1 MIRWCPKELL
11 WLSAM
16 FGFLIFQVL
25 SSWDLVTV
33 DESPWQSTLF
43 SLLFGLVVVLAKRCG
58 WVIYS
63 AAVGVFLK
71 KRAPTEGFSMLSTE
85 CTWVK
90 LMQWRQN
97 RPTNMFPCRFDL
109 HLQILSFVIYELGQQ
124 WQKRKGGC
132 KCTGVNWRNKRK
144 TRSQPNKDA
153 ERKSGLGKYSN
164 LQAVSLMDAEGSLQ
178 GLDGNTLA
186 SFALTSRLSDGNR
199 NTIFGSFIPL
209 SDGCIMIVFIT
220 CWKIQIKTKQVL
232 QLQSVVGKSA
242 PVQS

>member
-1 MIRWCPKELL
+1 MSQRASLAICNV
-11 WLSAM
+11 WLPHCGWKS
-16 FGFLIFQVL
+16 
-25 SSWDLVTV
+25 VTV
-33 DESPWQSTLF
+33 DTLQSSFWSSRSSCKEMWLGDLF
-43 SLLFGLVVVLAKRCG
+43 SCCRSL
-58 WVIYS
+58 S
-63 AAVGVFLK
+63 K

-178 GLDGNTLA
+178 GLDRNTLA
-186 SFALTSRLSDGNR
+186 SFALTSCLSDGNR

>member
-1 MIRWCPKELL
+1 MSQRASLAICNV
-11 WLSAM
+11 WLPH
-16 FGFLIFQVL
+16 F
-25 SSWDLVTV
+25 SSPFKLRSGDCGWKSVTV
-33 DESPWQSTLF
+33 DTLQSSFWSSRSSCKEMWLGDLF
-43 SLLFGLVVVLAKRCG
+43 SCCRSL
-58 WVIYS
+58 S
-63 AAVGVFLK
+63 K

-144 TRSQPNKDA
+144 IRSQPNKDA

-178 GLDGNTLA
+178 GLDRNTLA

-209 SDGCIMIVFIT
+209 SDGCIMIVVIT

>member
-1 MIRWCPKELL
+1 MSQRASLAICNV
-11 WLSAM
+11 WLPHCGWKS
-16 FGFLIFQVL
+16 
-25 SSWDLVTV
+25 VTV
-33 DESPWQSTLF
+33 DTLQSSFWSSRSSCKEMWLGDLF
-43 SLLFGLVVVLAKRCG
+43 SCCRSL
-58 WVIYS
+58 S
-63 AAVGVFLK
+63 K

-109 HLQILSFVIYELGQQ
+109 HLQILSFVIYELGQP

-178 GLDGNTLA
+178 GLDRNTLA